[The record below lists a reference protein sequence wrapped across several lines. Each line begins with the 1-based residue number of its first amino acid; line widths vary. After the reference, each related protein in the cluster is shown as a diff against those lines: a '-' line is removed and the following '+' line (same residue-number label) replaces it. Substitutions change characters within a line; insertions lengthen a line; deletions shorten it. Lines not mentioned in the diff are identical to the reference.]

1 MLKFSFHSHQFAVY
15 FCFAVIVQNFY
26 GSSLIC
32 VLHTHHIVAS
42 SSITIN
48 ILNNSI
54 FKVHHYY
61 RIYSRISRKIN
72 DKIMPQKLG
81 GGRLIAESI
90 LARRLDLLLRLS
102 WNVII
107 AH

>member
-1 MLKFSFHSHQFAVY
+1 M
-15 FCFAVIVQNFY
+15 
-26 GSSLIC
+26 
-32 VLHTHHIVAS
+32 
-42 SSITIN
+42 
-48 ILNNSI
+48 
-54 FKVHHYY
+54 Y

-81 GGRLIAESI
+81 GRLIARSV

-107 AH
+107 AHWRRRSHSVQHAGRRRLWLCC

>member
-1 MLKFSFHSHQFAVY
+1 MSKPYKHLA
-15 FCFAVIVQNFY
+15 IDREND
-26 GSSLIC
+26 
-32 VLHTHHIVAS
+32 
-42 SSITIN
+42 
-48 ILNNSI
+48 
-54 FKVHHYY
+54 Y
-61 RIYSRISRKIN
+61 RIYSHISRKIS

-81 GGRLIAESI
+81 RGRLISGSI